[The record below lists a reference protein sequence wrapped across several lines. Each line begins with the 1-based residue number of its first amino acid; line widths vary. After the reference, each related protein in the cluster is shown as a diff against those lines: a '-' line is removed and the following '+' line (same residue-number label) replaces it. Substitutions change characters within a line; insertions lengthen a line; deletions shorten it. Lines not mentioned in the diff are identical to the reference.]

1 MRKRLLLAIL
11 VVLYTACLVV
21 AGWKYTHPVR
31 NLNSVVKNRWN
42 SYSQQYILGYTR
54 GFKCAKGDL
63 GVIAETNKAGAPG
76 VLAPSAVRGDL
87 ETKSLTGFEVEA
99 KSIDELEG
107 SRDGYHDVMDHIW
120 ENLK

>member
-1 MRKRLLLAIL
+1 MRKRLIL
-11 VVLYTACLVV
+11 GIVVVLYAACLVV

-31 NLNSVVKNRWN
+31 NLNSVTKNRWN

-54 GFKCAKGDL
+54 GFKRAKEDL
-63 GVIAETNKAGAPG
+63 GAIADTNKTG
-76 VLAPSAVRGDL
+76 VAPSAFRRDL
-87 ETKSLTGFEVEA
+87 ETKSLRGLEVEA
-99 KSIDELEG
+99 KSSDELKG

>member
-1 MRKRLLLAIL
+1 MIL
-11 VVLYTACLVV
+11 GIVIVLYTTCLVL

-31 NLNSVVKNRWN
+31 NLNSVTKNRWN

-54 GFKCAKGDL
+54 GFKRAKWDL
-63 GVIAETNKAGAPG
+63 GVIADANKTGALR
-76 VLAPSAVRGDL
+76 VLAPGAFRRDL
-87 ETKSLTGFEVEA
+87 ETKSLSGLEAEA
-99 KSIDELEG
+99 KSSDELEG